1 MLGFVA
7 FYPVHLRLENV
18 FLLHKHPHIKLS
30 TCTVYASI
38 VTAIFF
44 LHLSFVS
51 PSAVDYLES
60 LISEL
65 ISYVKDSQLGENSF
79 QAGISEF
86 WKNWDHKLADPY
98 GWNADFF

>member
-1 MLGFVA
+1 M
-7 FYPVHLRLENV
+7 Y
-18 FLLHKHPHIKLS
+18 
-30 TCTVYASI
+30 SI
-38 VTAIFF
+38 CIHCNGYFF
-44 LHLSFVS
+44 LRLSFVS

-86 WKNWDHKLADPY
+86 WKNCDHKLADPY
-98 GWNADFF
+98 GWNADFLAGSAKNQSCHCL